1 MTVFQ
6 PHRTAVV
13 LAVLGLAGALA
24 QSAAAQSAASAEAA
38 APAQPVPEN
47 GSAVSVQVDNDGL
60 PLTKHVVGRKQI
72 EEGAEQEGYGE
83 AVKNVPGAMSN
94 NGKGSANDAIRFRG
108 LQLGLYSN
116 YRLNG
121 GLAITNVI
129 TIPTENKEKVEA
141 LKGANA
147 LMFGLASPA
156 GILNLV
162 TKRATDKPVTTLTL
176 SGNAFGQYGAAV
188 DIGRKF
194 GAENQFGLRINASGT
209 HIETGV
215 HDIGGTGEFFSVAAD
230 WRVMPQLVL
239 KADYERYSKDVVE
252 QANVTPPTAVNNVI
266 VVPKPPDPRLL
277 ASGPWD
283 VYRPRTENMVLRAE
297 YQLGSRWDLLAEGGE
312 SKSHRERT
320 QGRILLTNVATGD
333 GRENITFIKNQQYDN
348 TYGKAEAHGRL
359 DTWMFHHDLTLG
371 YSMAQRDSNIPST
384 YNPPSTSNNLPTNI
398 YNPVTLAPPVDPQTA
413 LAYSP
418 NRSRDAGTYVY
429 DMLSFAE
436 KWKLL
441 FGVRK
446 TDYTFSQTKVPNGPQ
461 TTTQFK
467 PTAKG
472 IGLLYDVAPRT
483 MLYTS
488 YMQAMEDGPIAP
500 SGPIQG
506 RTVTNAFAVL
516 EPAISTQKEVGIRS
530 SYFDGTFFNLDY
542 FDIVKAN
549 TNLIPNGATTYAFQY
564 DGDLHLRGFEF
575 TGNKDLTKRWSIS
588 GSAQLMKA
596 TQQGGANDGKS
607 TENTPDSIVS
617 ANLAYRAA
625 WKPGLTLR
633 AGASYVSSRFIG
645 NSEQGSIPAVTLF
658 SAGFSYVT
666 SIAGHKTAFQLG
678 IDNLANKRY
687 WASATSSALGP
698 GMDRAIRF
706 SAKTEL

>member
-1 MTVFQ
+1 MTAFQ
-6 PHRTAVV
+6 PNRTAVV
-13 LAVLGLAGALA
+13 LAVLGLAAVLA
-24 QSAAAQSAASAEAA
+24 QPAAAQSAASAEAA
-38 APAQPVPEN
+38 VPAPPIPEN
-47 GSAVSVQVDNDGL
+47 GTAVSVEVENDGL
-60 PLTKHVVGRKQI
+60 PLTKHVVGRRQI

-83 AVKNVPGAMSN
+83 AVKNVPGAVSN

-156 GILNLV
+156 GILHLV
-162 TKRATDKPVTTLTL
+162 TKRATDKPVTTLTV

-194 GAENQFGLRINASGT
+194 GAEQQFGLRVNASAT

-215 HDIGGTGEFFSVAAD
+215 RGIGGQGDFFSVAAD
-230 WRVMPQLVL
+230 WRITPQLIV

-266 VVPKPPDPRLL
+266 VVPKPPDARLL

-283 VYRPRTENMVLRAE
+283 VYHPRTENKILRAE
-297 YQLGSRWDLLAEGGE
+297 YQLTPRWDLLAEAGE
-312 SKSHRERT
+312 SQSHRERT
-320 QGRILLTNVATGD
+320 QARILLNNVVTGD

-359 DTWMFHHDLTLG
+359 DSLWMHHDVTFG
-371 YSMAQRDSNIPST
+371 YSMAQRDSNIPTT
-384 YNPPSTSNNLPTNI
+384 YNPPAASNNLPTNI
-398 YNPVTLAPPVDPQTA
+398 YQPAVLPAPVDPQTP

-429 DMLSFAE
+429 DMVSLTE

-441 FGVRK
+441 IGVRK

-461 TTTQFK
+461 TTTKFK

-472 IGLLYDVAPRT
+472 LGLLYDVAPRT

-506 RTVTNAFAVL
+506 RTVSNAFAVL
-516 EPAISTQKEVGIRS
+516 EPAISTQKEVGVRS
-530 SYFDGTFFNLDY
+530 TYFNGTFFNLDY

-549 TNLIPNGATTYAFQY
+549 TNLIPNGPTSYLFAY

-575 TGNKDLTKRWSIS
+575 TGNKDLTPRWSVS
-588 GSAQLMKA
+588 GSAQIMKA
-596 TQQGGANDGKS
+596 TQQGGANDGMS
-607 TENTPDSIVS
+607 TENTPDRIVT
-617 ANLAYRAA
+617 ANVAYRAG
-625 WKPGLTLR
+625 WMRGLTLR
-633 AGASYVSSRFIG
+633 GGLSYISSRFIG
-645 NSEQGSIPAVTLF
+645 NAEQGHIPGVTLF
-658 SAGFSYVT
+658 STGFSYAT
-666 SIAGHKTAFQLG
+666 AIAGHKSVVQLG
-678 IDNLANKRY
+678 IDNLANKKY
-687 WASATSSALGP
+687 WASATSSAFGP
-698 GMDRAIRF
+698 GMDRSIRI
-706 SAKTEL
+706 SVKTEL